1 MSETSSNPGASDP
14 TQRFDATAPTPA
26 ASDPTAPYS
35 DADATRKL
43 NPPAYPGLPAG
54 YSTPDSGPQPPAYGQ
69 QPQYG
74 QQAQY
79 SQQQYSQQQYG
90 QQPTSS
96 PPGYGQ
102 PTSGSPGYPVP
113 AYSGGYQQA
122 PPGYAQQQYDQYG
135 RPLSDKSKVVAGVL
149 GIALGG
155 FGAGRF
161 YTGHTGIAIGQL
173 VVTLVTCGLGHFWGL
188 VDGIMILVNG
198 GTDAEGRILRD

>member
-1 MSETSSNPGASDP
+1 MSETPSNPGASDP

-26 ASDPTAPYS
+26 ASDPTASHS
-35 DADATRKL
+35 DADLTQKM
-43 NPPAYPGLPAG
+43 NPPAYPGLPTG
-54 YSTPDSGPQPPAYGQ
+54 YAAPDPQPPAYGQ

-74 QQAQY
+74 QQ
-79 SQQQYSQQQYG
+79 
-90 QQPTSS
+90 P

-102 PTSGSPGYPVP
+102 PTSAPPGYTQPISGQPGYPVP
-113 AYSGGYQQA
+113 AYAGGYQQA
-122 PPGYAQQQYDQYG
+122 PPGYQQQYDPYG

-161 YTGHTGIAIGQL
+161 YTGHTSIAIGQL

-188 VDGIMILVNG
+188 IDGIMILVNG